1 MHGLSLLSP
10 DGVFGGVTWR
20 SQSSTRPG
28 RANNPVGFLY
38 LVASTNVNDEGAAPA
53 APESNERSEGGASDD
68 VSLAQ
73 CPDCLRQFATKR
85 GISIHRRSA
94 HPEEYHLENVPKE
107 RKKARWDHEEVVLL
121 ARREI
126 DLLAAG
132 GRLNVNKA
140 LAEASPSRTL
150 EAIKGVRKRPAYK
163 ELLRTLIASP
173 WSAEVGL

>member
-1 MHGLSLLSP
+1 MHGPSLLSP
-10 DGVFGGVTWR
+10 DGVLGGVTWR

-38 LVASTNVNDEGAAPA
+38 LVASTNVNDEGA
-53 APESNERSEGGASDD
+53 DD
-68 VSLAQ
+68 VSLAR

-140 LAEASPSRTL
+140 LAEAFPSRTL
-150 EAIKGVRKRPAYK
+150 EASKGVRKRPAYK